1 MYGITSEAELID
13 IGAINAG
20 CDTIDAAAE
29 DYISCGN
36 QVNYAGEI
44 CNSNALSIDNVSL
57 EASIEELGETI
68 KSLRDYIESF
78 TSEIRRLASSIY
90 QAQSEELAA
99 YRAEQAR
106 LEAAKQEAEA
116 NKTEN
121 TTNAISREAQ

>member
-1 MYGITSEAELID
+1 MYGITSESQLID

-20 CDTIDAAAE
+20 CDAIDAAAE
-29 DYISCGN
+29 DYVTCGN
-36 QVNYAGEI
+36 RVNYAGEI
-44 CNSNALSIDNVSL
+44 CNVDALSVDKVSL

-90 QAQSEELAA
+90 QAQSEELSA

-106 LEAAKQEAEA
+106 LEAAREEAAAEEA
-116 NKTEN
+116 
-121 TTNAISREAQ
+121 AQNSTSEVA